1 MLGARRSRR
10 RCYHKDHCHLIRLKE
25 GLDAAAAVMGAWR
38 VVVSIVVVHTDGQTG
53 GSMDLGQQQVGVT
66 GEVLN
71 DAEIAA
77 VGSEQEFQIYK
88 EL

>member
-1 MLGARRSRR
+1 MLRARRRRR

-25 GLDAAAAVMGAWR
+25 GLDAAAVMGARR
-38 VVVSIVVVHTDGQTG
+38 VVVSIAVVHTDRQAG

-66 GEVLN
+66 GELLN
-71 DAEIAA
+71 DTEIAA